1 MTELD
6 FNTATIRGHQSKGKE
21 RNPIWIED
29 GLYKMYCEKETICIL
44 CPDGYNKIV
53 EFEKEYN
60 DNKKITWFKHLSGYI
75 QGCSK
80 IKKTLYIHQV
90 LLDCYKT
97 NNSSVEYLDKNK
109 LNNTLSNLKIIS
121 EGMTSTIK
129 RARRPNA
136 KSLPNGI
143 TEDMIEKY
151 VNYNFEWLDKE
162 KTKSREYFTIEKHPK
177 LEKKWIGSKS
187 NNILIL
193 DKLNE
198 ANNKIKLL

>member
-1 MTELD
+1 MELNLD

-21 RNPIWIED
+21 KNPIWIED
-29 GLYKMYCEKETICIL
+29 GIYKMYCEKDTICIL
-44 CPDGYNKIV
+44 CPDSYNKIV
-53 EFEKEYN
+53 EFETNLN
-60 DNKKITWFKHLSGYI
+60 DGKKITWFKHPKGYI
-75 QGCSK
+75 QGYTNV
-80 IKKTLYIHQV
+80 KTLYIHQV
-90 LLDCYKT
+90 IMNCYGI
-97 NNSSVEYLDKNK
+97 NNSSVDHLDKNK
-109 LNNTLSNLKIIS
+109 LNNVLSNLTVIS
-121 EGMTSTIK
+121 DGMTSNIK
-129 RARRPNA
+129 RVRRPNA

-187 NNILIL
+187 NKILIL

-198 ANNKIKLL
+198 ANNQVKLL